1 MAIATGTSAKK
12 SSKSPSTDIVVTMT
26 VELLGIGLLTLLA
39 GVNKGMGNVVVIVM
53 VGFLIGWLLINTTEL
68 QGWLKKA

>member
-1 MAIATGTSAKK
+1 MATAKK
-12 SSKSPSTDIVVTMT
+12 TDQPGNDVVVTAT
-26 VELLGIGLLTLLA
+26 VELLGVGLLTLLA
-39 GVNKGMGNVVVIVM
+39 GVNKGLGNVVVIVM